1 MDLDNFKLIN
11 DNYGHAV
18 GDLILQETAA
28 RMSCCVRSSDTVGR
42 IGGDEFVVLLHDVGS
57 DENALMLADKIRD
70 ALNQPFDVAGE
81 TFSISSSIGIAVYPE
96 HGSDAI
102 ELYRNADR
110 AMYHVKECGRNNVKV
125 SNAEILP
132 ADPA

>member
-1 MDLDNFKLIN
+1 M
-11 DNYGHAV
+11 
-18 GDLILQETAA
+18 
-28 RMSCCVRSSDTVGR
+28 
-42 IGGDEFVVLLHDVGS
+42 VLLHDVGS